1 MIVIEPEKIVTL
13 RSPVA
18 SDGPSITRLIRNCPP
33 LDENSIYCNLLQC
46 THFAETSVVGEFG
59 GELVASA
66 TGYLVPAREDILF
79 IWQVAVSEKARGHA
93 LGRRML
99 DYLLSRPACAAVT
112 YLETT
117 VTEDNGASWSMFER
131 FADRLG
137 AQVRRATFF
146 DKSLHFG
153 GTHETEILARIGP
166 LQGARK
172 TMPEQQIAAFK
183 QESKA

>member
-1 MIVIEPEKIVTL
+1 M

-18 SDGPSITRLIRNCPP
+18 SDGPSLSNLIRNCPP

-59 GELVASA
+59 GELVAS
-66 TGYLVPAREDILF
+66 TMGYLVPGREDTLF
-79 IWQVAVSEKARGHA
+79 IWQVAVSENARGHA
-93 LGRRML
+93 VGRRML
-99 DYLLSRPACAAVT
+99 DYLLSRPACVGVT
-112 YLETT
+112 HLETT

-137 AQVRRATFF
+137 APVQRATLF

-153 GTHETEILARIGP
+153 GKHDTEILARIGP
-166 LQGARK
+166 FQGARK
-172 TMPEQQIAAFK
+172 TKPEQQIPALK